1 MANAKKGVK
10 YTFTGEYYTGSKE
23 MVEQI
28 KTYELDVVFPE
39 ETKIALSIF
48 KTSLTRTKDAIFRMM
63 LKKYPDFKA
72 VRTYIISNV
81 ENLDNSNTQP
91 SSIASMNTKQLTKYI
106 AEKGLGIDVE
116 IYDGDL
122 VKLRA
127 AIELAE
133 KDPEAFKVAY
143 EEEVKAYELNK
154 QLKDLNPV
162 EDGEK
167 GEKGEDGEN
176 VEEILG

>member
-1 MANAKKGVK
+1 
-10 YTFTGEYYTGSKE
+10 
-23 MVEQI
+23 
-28 KTYELDVVFPE
+28 
-39 ETKIALSIF
+39 
-48 KTSLTRTKDAIFRMM
+48 MM

-81 ENLDNSNTQP
+81 ENLDNSDKQP
-91 SSIASMNTKQLTKYI
+91 SSIASMNTKQLAKYI
-106 AEKGLGIDVE
+106 AEKGLGINVE

-167 GEKGEDGEN
+167 GEDGEDGKN

>member
-23 MVEQI
+23 QVEQI

-48 KTSLTRTKDAIFRMM
+48 KTSLTRTKDAIFKMM

-81 ENLDNSNTQP
+81 ENLDNSDKQP
-91 SSIASMNTKQLTKYI
+91 SSIASMNTKQLAKYI
-106 AEKGLGIDVE
+106 AEKGLG

-167 GEKGEDGEN
+167 GEDGEDGEN